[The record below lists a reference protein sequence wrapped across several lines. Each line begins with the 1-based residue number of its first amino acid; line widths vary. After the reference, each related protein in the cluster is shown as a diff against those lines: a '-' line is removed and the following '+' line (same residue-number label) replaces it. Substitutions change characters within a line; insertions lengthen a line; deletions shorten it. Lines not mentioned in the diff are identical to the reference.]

1 MSQAEEWDEWE
12 SPSNVPYQPPPQ
24 RQFRQSFSKQF
35 EINSND
41 LLMEIDS
48 RFAGMVIGK
57 GGVKI
62 KSLRKESSAF
72 ISVIDSENYGS
83 KVVKISGSAEAK
95 ELAQKLIKDI
105 IAENDPNKI
114 LQKLQE
120 ESKAS
125 ESVQSISNF
134 DWDQLML
141 EQAENLKKKLAALP
155 PIVKDFYKEHPEVSM
170 MSDEEVEHFRV
181 SKNNIMVKYI
191 DENNVNPIPK
201 PVLKFSHAFEDYPDI
216 LIEMQKQKFET
227 PSPVQCQAWPII
239 MSGHD
244 LIAIAQTGT
253 GKTLAFLLPA
263 FIHIDFQPTPRNERK
278 GPSVLVL
285 APTRE
290 LVLQIESEVKKYSYK
305 GIKAMSIYGGASS
318 GKQKECL
325 RNGVEIVIATPGRL
339 NDFVGSGAI
348 DLSDVTFL
356 ILDEADRM
364 LDLGFEPQI
373 RVSLLKVR
381 PDRQTIMTSATWPP
395 GVKRL
400 AKSYTTNPIQVMVGS
415 LDLTTVNTV
424 KQDILIMEEE
434 EKELWIEDFLK
445 NCSEDDK
452 VIIFVNRKVTVD
464 QLSSDL
470 SMKGFTVESIHGGR
484 EQCDREMALESLR
497 NGEVSILIATDVA
510 SRGID
515 INDITVV
522 INYDFTKDIEE
533 YVHRVGRTGRAG
545 KTGRAITLMTRRDWS
560 KAKELVEVMEKS
572 GQDVPPELK
581 EMAKRYEAKRERERV
596 EGGDRPF
603 RSGRGGG
610 RGFSRGDQGFSG
622 NRRNNW

>member
-1 MSQAEEWDEWE
+1 MNQDEDWD
-12 SPSNVPYQPPPQ
+12 SPSDIQYQPQQQYVPQ
-24 RQFRQSFSKQF
+24 QQYRKTVTH
-35 EINSND
+35 NPHD
-41 LLMEIDS
+41 LLIDIDS
-48 RFAGMVIGK
+48 RFAGLIIGK
-57 GGVKI
+57 GGVII
-62 KSLRKESSAF
+62 KGLRKESGAF
-72 ISVIDSENYGS
+72 ISVLDSDSYGL
-83 KVVKISGSAEAK
+83 KTVKISGNQKAK
-95 ELAQKLIKDI
+95 ELAQKLVNDI
-105 IAENDPNKI
+105 IDANDPEKMRE
-114 LQKLQE
+114 KLRE
-120 ESKAS
+120 ESEQS
-125 ESVQSISNF
+125 QSVQSTF
-134 DWDQLML
+134 DWEELL
-141 EQAENLKKKLAALP
+141 KEEKENLRKRMAALP
-155 PIVKDFYKEHPEVSM
+155 PIIKDFYKEHPEVTM
-170 MSDEEVEHFRV
+170 MTDQEVEDFRV
-181 SKNNIMVKYI
+181 SKNNIMIKYI
-191 DENNVNPIPK
+191 DEGNVKPIPK
-201 PVLKFSHAFEDYPDI
+201 PVLKFLHAFEDYPEI
-216 LIEMQKQKFET
+216 LEEIQKQKFEI
-227 PSPVQCQAWPII
+227 PSPVQCQAWPVI

-263 FIHIDFQPTPRNERK
+263 FIHIDFQPTPRSERK
-278 GPSVLVL
+278 GPSILVL

-290 LVLQIESEVKKYSYK
+290 LVLQIESEVKKYNYK
-305 GIKAMSIYGGASS
+305 GIRAMSIYGGASS
-318 GKQKECL
+318 GKQKEYL

-373 RVSLLKVR
+373 RVSLLRVR

-434 EKELWIEDFLK
+434 EKELWLDDFLK
-445 NCSEDDK
+445 NCTEDDK
-452 VIIFVNRKVTVD
+452 IIIFVNRKVTVD

-470 SMKGFTVESIHGGR
+470 CMKGHVVESIHGGR
-484 EQCDREMALESLR
+484 EQSDREMALESLR
-497 NGEVSILIATDVA
+497 NGEVNILIATDVA

-545 KTGRAITLMTRRDWS
+545 KTGLAITLMTRRDWG

-572 GQDVPPELK
+572 GQDVPPDLQK
-581 EMAKRYEAKRERERV
+581 MAARYEAKKERDRV

-603 RSGRGGG
+603 RGG
-610 RGFSRGDQGFSG
+610 RGFSG
-622 NRRNNW
+622 NRRNNY

>member
-1 MSQAEEWDEWE
+1 MDQDEDWD
-12 SPSNVPYQPPPQ
+12 SPNPIQYQPRQEYVPQ
-24 RQFRQSFSKQF
+24 QQYRKTLP
-35 EINSND
+35 INPDD
-41 LLMEIDS
+41 LFVDIDS
-48 RFAGMVIGK
+48 QFAGLIIGK
-57 GGVKI
+57 GGSVI
-62 KSLRKESSAF
+62 KGLRKETGAF
-72 ISVIDSENYGS
+72 ISVLDSDSYGL
-83 KVVKISGSAEAK
+83 KTVKISGNQKAK
-95 ELAQKLIKDI
+95 EHAQKLVNDI
-105 IAENDPNKI
+105 IDANNPEKI
-114 LQKLQE
+114 KQKLQQ
-120 ESKAS
+120 ESENTAP
-125 ESVQSISNF
+125 VQSTFN
-134 DWDQLML
+134 WDELMK
-141 EQAENLKKKLAALP
+141 EEAENLKKRLAALP
-155 PIVKDFYKEHPEVSM
+155 PIIKDFYKEHPEVTKM
-170 MSDEEVEHFRV
+170 TDQEVEDFRM
-181 SKNNIMVKYI
+181 SKNNIMIKYI
-191 DENNVNPIPK
+191 EENNVKPIPK

-216 LIEMQKQKFET
+216 LEEIQKQKFET
-227 PSPVQCQAWPII
+227 PSPVQCQTWPVI

-263 FIHIDFQPTPRNERK
+263 FLHIDFQPTPRSERK
-278 GPSVLVL
+278 GPSILIL

-318 GKQKECL
+318 GKQKEVL
-325 RNGVEIVIATPGRL
+325 QKGVEIVIATPGRL
-339 NDFVGSGAI
+339 NDFVGSGVI

-373 RVSLLKVR
+373 RVSLLRVR

-424 KQDILIMEEE
+424 KQDILIMDEE
-434 EKELWIEDFLK
+434 EKEVWLDDFLK
-445 NCSEDDK
+445 SSSADDK
-452 VIIFVNRKVTVD
+452 IIIFVNRKVTVD

-470 SMKGFTVESIHGGR
+470 CMKGYIVESIHGGR
-484 EQCDREMALESLR
+484 EQSDREMALECLR
-497 NGEVSILIATDVA
+497 NGEVNILIATDVA

-545 KTGRAITLMTRRDWS
+545 KTGLAITLMTRKDWG
-560 KAKELVEVMEKS
+560 KAKDLVEVMKKS
-572 GQDVPPELK
+572 GQDVPPELQ
-581 EMAKRYEAKRERERV
+581 EMASRYEAKKERDRA

-603 RSGRGGG
+603 RGGRGGG
-610 RGFSRGDQGFSG
+610 RVFSRDGGFSG
-622 NRRNNW
+622 NRRNNY

>member
-1 MSQAEEWDEWE
+1 MDQDEDWD
-12 SPSNVPYQPPPQ
+12 SPNDIQYQPRQEYVPQ
-24 RQFRQSFSKQF
+24 QQYRQTRPA
-35 EINSND
+35 NPDD
-41 LLMEIDS
+41 LLVDIDS
-48 RFAGMVIGK
+48 QFAGLIIGK
-57 GGVKI
+57 GGSVI
-62 KSLRKESSAF
+62 KGMRKETGAF
-72 ISVIDSENYGS
+72 ISVLDSDSYGL
-83 KVVKISGSAEAK
+83 KTVKISGN
-95 ELAQKLIKDI
+95 QKAREHALKLVNDI
-105 IAENDPNKI
+105 VDANDPEKI
-114 LQKLQE
+114 KQKLQQ
-120 ESKAS
+120 ESEQAP
-125 ESVQSISNF
+125 VQSTFN
-134 DWDQLML
+134 WDELMK
-141 EQAENLKKKLAALP
+141 EEAENLKQRLAALP
-155 PIVKDFYKEHPEVSM
+155 PIVKNFYKEHPEVTRM
-170 MSDEEVEHFRV
+170 TDQEVEDFRM
-181 SKNNIMVKYI
+181 SKNNIMIKYI
-191 DENNVNPIPK
+191 EENNVKPIPK
-201 PVLKFSHAFEDYPDI
+201 PVMKFSHAFEDYPDI
-216 LIEMQKQKFET
+216 LEEIQKQKFET
-227 PSPVQCQAWPII
+227 PSPVQCQTWPVI

-263 FIHIDFQPTPRNERK
+263 FIHIDFQPTPRSERK
-278 GPSVLVL
+278 GPSILVL

-318 GKQKECL
+318 GKQKEVL
-325 RNGVEIVIATPGRL
+325 RKGVEIVIATPGRL

-373 RVSLLKVR
+373 RVSLLRVR

-424 KQDILIMEEE
+424 KQDILIMDEE
-434 EKELWIEDFLK
+434 EKEVWLDDFLK
-445 NCSEDDK
+445 RCSADDK
-452 VIIFVNRKVTVD
+452 IIIFVNRKVTVD

-470 SMKGFTVESIHGGR
+470 CMKGYIVESIHGGR
-484 EQCDREMALESLR
+484 EQSDREMALESLR
-497 NGEVSILIATDVA
+497 NGEVNILIATDVA

-545 KTGRAITLMTRRDWS
+545 KTGLAITLMTRRDWG
-560 KAKELVEVMEKS
+560 KAKDLVEVMEKS
-572 GQDVPPELK
+572 GQDVPPELQ
-581 EMAKRYEAKRERERV
+581 EMASRYEAKRERDRA

-603 RSGRGGG
+603 RGRGGG
-610 RGFSRGDQGFSG
+610 RGFSRGGDGGFTG
-622 NRRNNW
+622 NRRNNY

>member
-1 MSQAEEWDEWE
+1 MDQEENWDL
-12 SPSNVPYQPPPQ
+12 PCDVQQQQYRKPLTVNP
-24 RQFRQSFSKQF
+24 
-35 EINSND
+35 ND
-41 LLMEIDS
+41 LLMDIDAK
-48 RFAGMVIGK
+48 FAGKIIGK
-57 GGVKI
+57 GGVVI
-62 KSLRKESSAF
+62 KGLKKESGAF
-72 ISVIDSENYGS
+72 ISVLDSDTYGL
-83 KVVKISGSAEAK
+83 KIVKISGNENAK
-95 ELAQKLIKDI
+95 EHAQRLINDIIDANDPDKIVQKLK
-105 IAENDPNKI
+105 
-114 LQKLQE
+114 E
-120 ESKAS
+120 ESDLKLS
-125 ESVQSISNF
+125 EPVKSTFN
-134 DWDQLML
+134 WDELMK
-141 EQAENLKKKLAALP
+141 EEAENLKNRLAALP
-155 PIVKDFYKEHPEVSM
+155 PIIKDFYKEHPEVTM
-170 MSDEEVEHFRV
+170 MTDEEVEDFRLT
-181 SKNNIMVKYI
+181 KNNIMIKYI
-191 DENNVNPIPK
+191 DENNLKPIPK
-201 PVLKFSHAFEDYPDI
+201 PVLKFSHAFADYPEI
-216 LIEMQKQKFET
+216 MSEIQKQNFEI
-227 PSPVQCQAWPII
+227 PSPVQCQAWPVI

-263 FIHIDFQPTPRNERK
+263 FIHIDFQPTPRSQRK
-278 GPSVLVL
+278 GPSILVL

-373 RVSLLKVR
+373 RVSLLRVR
-381 PDRQTIMTSATWPP
+381 PDRQTVMTSATWPP

-434 EKELWIEDFLK
+434 EKESWLNDFL
-445 NCSEDDK
+445 NSCSKDDK
-452 VIIFVNRKVTVD
+452 IIIFVNRKVTVD

-470 SMKGFTVESIHGGR
+470 CMKGFIVESIHGGR
-484 EQCDREMALESLR
+484 EQSDREMALDCLR
-497 NGEVSILIATDVA
+497 NGEVNILIATDVA

-545 KTGRAITLMTRRDWS
+545 KTGLAITLMTRRDWG
-560 KAKELVEVMEKS
+560 KAKELVELMEKS
-572 GQDVPPELK
+572 GQGVPQELQD
-581 EMAKRYEAKRERERV
+581 MATRYEAKKERERA

-603 RSGRGGG
+603 RGGRGGG
-610 RGFSRGDQGFSG
+610 RGYSRGDGGFSG
-622 NRRNNW
+622 SRRNNY

>member
-1 MSQAEEWDEWE
+1 MDQDEDWD
-12 SPSNVPYQPPPQ
+12 SPNDIQYQPRQEYVPQ
-24 RQFRQSFSKQF
+24 QKYRQTRPA
-35 EINSND
+35 NPDD
-41 LLMEIDS
+41 LLVDIDS
-48 RFAGMVIGK
+48 QFAGLIIGK
-57 GGVKI
+57 GGSVI
-62 KSLRKESSAF
+62 KGLRKETGAF
-72 ISVIDSENYGS
+72 ISVLDSDSYGL
-83 KVVKISGSAEAK
+83 KTVKISGNPKAREHA
-95 ELAQKLIKDI
+95 LKLVNDI
-105 IAENDPNKI
+105 VDANDPEKI
-114 LQKLQE
+114 KQKLQQ
-120 ESKAS
+120 ESEQAP
-125 ESVQSISNF
+125 VQSTFN
-134 DWDQLML
+134 WDELMK
-141 EQAENLKKKLAALP
+141 EEAENLKQRLAALP
-155 PIVKDFYKEHPEVSM
+155 PIVKNFYKEHPEVTRM
-170 MSDEEVEHFRV
+170 TDQEVEDFRM
-181 SKNNIMVKYI
+181 SKNNIMIKYI
-191 DENNVNPIPK
+191 EENNVNPIPK
-201 PVLKFSHAFEDYPDI
+201 PVMKFSHAFEDYPDI
-216 LIEMQKQKFET
+216 LEEIQKQKFET
-227 PSPVQCQAWPII
+227 PSPVQCQAWPVI

-263 FIHIDFQPTPRNERK
+263 FIHIDFQSTPRSERK
-278 GPSVLVL
+278 GPSILVL

-318 GKQKECL
+318 GKQKEVL
-325 RNGVEIVIATPGRL
+325 RKGVEIVIATPGRL

-373 RVSLLKVR
+373 RVSLLRVR

-424 KQDILIMEEE
+424 KQDILIMDEE
-434 EKELWIEDFLK
+434 EKEIWLDDFLK
-445 NCSEDDK
+445 SCSADDK
-452 VIIFVNRKVTVD
+452 IIIFVNRKVTVD

-470 SMKGFTVESIHGGR
+470 CMKGYIVESIHGGR
-484 EQCDREMALESLR
+484 EQSDREMALESLR
-497 NGEVSILIATDVA
+497 NGEVNILIATDVA

-545 KTGRAITLMTRRDWS
+545 KTGLAITLMTRRDWG
-560 KAKELVEVMEKS
+560 KAKDLVEVMEKS
-572 GQDVPPELK
+572 GQDVPPELQ
-581 EMAKRYEAKRERERV
+581 EMASRYEAKKERDRA

-603 RSGRGGG
+603 RGGRGGG
-610 RGFSRGDQGFSG
+610 RGFSRGGDGGFSG
-622 NRRNNW
+622 NRRNNY

>member
-1 MSQAEEWDEWE
+1 
-12 SPSNVPYQPPPQ
+12 
-24 RQFRQSFSKQF
+24 
-35 EINSND
+35 
-41 LLMEIDS
+41 
-48 RFAGMVIGK
+48 
-57 GGVKI
+57 
-62 KSLRKESSAF
+62 
-72 ISVIDSENYGS
+72 
-83 KVVKISGSAEAK
+83 
-95 ELAQKLIKDI
+95 
-105 IAENDPNKI
+105 
-114 LQKLQE
+114 
-120 ESKAS
+120 
-125 ESVQSISNF
+125 
-134 DWDQLML
+134 
-141 EQAENLKKKLAALP
+141 
-155 PIVKDFYKEHPEVSM
+155 
-170 MSDEEVEHFRV
+170 MSDQEVEDFRL

-191 DENNVNPIPK
+191 DENNTKPIPK
-201 PVLKFSHAFEDYPDI
+201 PVLTFSHAFEDYPEI
-216 LIEMQKQKFET
+216 LEEIQKQKFET

-263 FIHIDFQPTPRNERK
+263 FVHLDLQSTPRNKRK

-305 GIKAMSIYGGASS
+305 GIKAMSVYGGASS

-339 NDFVGSGAI
+339 NDFVGSDNI

-434 EKELWIEDFLK
+434 EKEFWLDNFLK
-445 NCSEDDK
+445 HCSDDDK

-470 SMKGFTVESIHGGR
+470 CMKGYTVESIHGGR
-484 EQCDREMALESLR
+484 EQSDREMALESLR

-545 KTGRAITLMTRRDWS
+545 KTGLAISLMTRKDWS
-560 KAKELVEVMEKS
+560 KAKDLVEVMEKS
-572 GQDVPPELK
+572 GQDVPSQLQD
-581 EMAKRYEAKRERERV
+581 MAKRFEARKERDRA
-596 EGGDRPF
+596 EGNDKPF
-603 RSGRGGG
+603 RGRRGGGGGG
-610 RGFSRGDQGFSG
+610 RGFSG
-622 NRRNNW
+622 NRW